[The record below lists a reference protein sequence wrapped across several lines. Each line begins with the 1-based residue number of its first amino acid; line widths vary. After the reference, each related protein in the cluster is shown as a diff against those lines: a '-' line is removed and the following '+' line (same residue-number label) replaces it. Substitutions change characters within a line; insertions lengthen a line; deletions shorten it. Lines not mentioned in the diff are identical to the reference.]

1 VAVDIFVNYQDWLD
15 QQTMPKGQKAALV
28 AAMTLFA
35 ERGFDGTATS
45 DIAKQAGI
53 SQATIFKYYHT
64 KQDLLVAVVKPVMSH
79 FFPKYRDQFFAG
91 LASCSTLE
99 AMVHFIVTDRYH
111 FIMANLEAVKII
123 VVELLTSSDI
133 RQLLKALLL
142 TDDTDFLAKLLEL
155 FRRMPALRA
164 DINAVDLLRII
175 AGQLICYIVQA
186 HYVPGLLQGEQQD
199 LSKLVAQ
206 IVREISQVELPDSE
220 PV

>member
-1 VAVDIFVNYQDWLD
+1 MAVDIFVNYQDWLD

-64 KQDLLVAVVKPVMSH
+64 KQDLLVAVVKPVMSR

-99 AMVHFIVTDRYH
+99 AMVRFIVTDRYH

-123 VVELLTSSDI
+123 AVEMLTSPDI
-133 RQLLKALLL
+133 RQLLKQLLMPDDANFL
-142 TDDTDFLAKLLEL
+142 TELGQL
-155 FRRMPALRA
+155 FRQTKALRS

-175 AGQLICYIVQA
+175 GGQLIFYIIQA

-199 LSKLVAQ
+199 LAKLVAQ
-206 IVREISQVELPDSE
+206 VVREISKPVTCTSE
-220 PV
+220 PI